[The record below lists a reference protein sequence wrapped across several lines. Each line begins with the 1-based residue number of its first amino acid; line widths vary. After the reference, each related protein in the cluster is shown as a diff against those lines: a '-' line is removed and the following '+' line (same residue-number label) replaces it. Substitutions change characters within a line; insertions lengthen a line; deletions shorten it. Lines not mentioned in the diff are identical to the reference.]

1 MQKQMDRLFKIG
13 LLVAA
18 VFVLMALAG
27 WAEPRHPVLLVI
39 FWPGVVIT
47 DDWLQISFWQ
57 HPQASWYVSMGLNM
71 LIYSGL
77 IGLCLTVLKFFR
89 SRRKSQS

>member
-1 MQKQMDRLFKIG
+1 MRSSGRIVSI
-13 LLVAA
+13 VAT

-27 WAEPRHPVLLVI
+27 WAQPRHPIFLVI

-47 DDWLQISFWQ
+47 DYLFQVSFWQ
-57 HPQASWYVSMGLNM
+57 HPQASWYLSMGVNT

-77 IGLCLTVLKFFR
+77 IVLCFRLLKFFR
-89 SRRKSQS
+89 SRHGSQS